1 MPIGTVQWKYYKA
14 LKALKISLGNL
25 TMSLLFAICFVIS
38 QKTEKKPSEQQQLN
52 NKQLDNNEKEE
63 STTTKEEAI
72 KDTLQEN
79 SRLDN
84 VIQEPNFID
93 IPENK
98 TIMPWYLLGAS
109 AIFLLI
115 SIIFFIIFQK
125 HQQKRLKKA
134 SKQ

>member
-38 QKTEKKPSEQQQLN
+38 QKTEKKSSEQQQIN

>member
-38 QKTEKKPSEQQQLN
+38 QKTEKKSSEQQQIN

-93 IPENK
+93 ITENK

>member
-38 QKTEKKPSEQQQLN
+38 QKTEKKSSEQQQIN

-79 SRLDN
+79 SRLD
-84 VIQEPNFID
+84 
-93 IPENK
+93 K

>member
-1 MPIGTVQWKYYKA
+1 MPIGTVQCKYYKA

-38 QKTEKKPSEQQQLN
+38 QKTEKKSSEQQQIN

-134 SKQ
+134 YKQ